1 MVMNEKFEY
10 RQAVQAID
18 WARRAGDDGATADA
32 LELVLEYAR
41 TVAERLARVQDH
53 NKLGDGS

>member
-1 MVMNEKFEY
+1 MSEKFEY
-10 RQAVQAID
+10 RQAAQAID